1 MVRISA
7 QQRRKAPSEQLW
19 PHTLLSAMGKDL
31 PKERVVKKEKTTLNL
46 LFPKT
51 ALRWTAQETIK
62 FILPFHSVFI

>member
-7 QQRRKAPSEQLW
+7 QQRQKAPSEHLW
-19 PHTLLSAMGKDL
+19 PHTLLAAMGKDL
-31 PKERVVKKEKTTLNL
+31 SKARVVTKEKTTLNL

-51 ALRWTAQETIK
+51 ELRWTAQETIK